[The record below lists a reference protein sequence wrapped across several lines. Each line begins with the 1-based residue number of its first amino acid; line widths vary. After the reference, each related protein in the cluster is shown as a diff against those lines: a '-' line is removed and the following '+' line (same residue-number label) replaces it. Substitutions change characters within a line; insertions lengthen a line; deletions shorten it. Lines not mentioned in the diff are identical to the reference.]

1 MFACAAFSSFDAP
14 PRTSLRPPF
23 IAPRLPN
30 ASHSIPLGNNV
41 DTDRRSPIARHPRRF
56 EAGPAPPPSVALRQS
71 RGGSASAGA
80 SGGKDGGDADAVTP
94 RSSGRQSKR
103 PEAFVAGPAP
113 PPAELRKQ
121 VAGGAAVVKPEP
133 APDPAPQRGKPTGGA
148 NPSTSG
154 ASGGSKPRPRTP
166 RGAGAS
172 AKPES
177 DDDAASWAGFDLGAG
192 DADDGEFAPS
202 DHSDHEDDL
211 ATFNEELDR
220 APLDPETVRLEVSA
234 LEKES
239 EIPVHM
245 LLKRYGAPKEEVE
258 AASVKAESEAG
269 EADEEEDEDTADDS
283 DGSFNEDDSDSE
295 SDESDD
301 DEEEEGDGMR
311 LLGSQPDSRR
321 VSLTINGVERPP
333 DKIAA
338 HLPAVFETPE
348 EARAAAIEEG
358 KRIRYEDGVMDRA
371 WDIMARPPLMKPV
384 PPFPEP
390 HRNKTHWD
398 HLLEEMK
405 WLAGDFVRERKFRA
419 KLARKSVYA
428 VARSNLD
435 LESRVIKRE
444 SDLLNAQRKT
454 ARNIGNEV
462 MHFWIKI
469 EKVVRFKAQSVVDD
483 KRKQVM
489 DKHLDFLLG
498 QTERYSTMLAGKL
511 TGEEGAEGGA
521 DTAVQALP
529 APVPKCDSKPA
540 PMETVAEVKEE
551 DDGDEFVAPDEDEV
565 DDEETLEEEMRRAQ
579 ADGDDDDNEN
589 EMADLAADAEV
600 PIEELL
606 RRYREMEEAE
616 AMASKKSV
624 VKTETQEPTPMDTT
638 CSPGEETRESTFAD
652 IVDAPGAGAGT
663 TSGKRK
669 STASAPAENLDDNDE
684 FKIAEGEDEDDDED
698 TLEEEMR
705 RAQAEGDD
713 DDDEKEMNDLA
724 ADAEIPIEE
733 LMRRYREM
741 EAAHGGGDAAEEEEE
756 PEEEEE
762 EEDEDVD
769 EDEDEEDE
777 DEPGVDALGGDDE
790 PPMTEEQKAASRERR
805 RVLDSLAGDAGS
817 LQPKGHTLES
827 ADVKCRVPFLLK
839 HTLREYQHVGL
850 NWLVSCYDKA
860 LNGILADEM
869 GLGKT
874 IQTISLLAYLACN
887 HGIWGPHLIVVPTSV
902 MLNWEVEFKKWAPA
916 FKVLTYFGTAKERK
930 LKRQG
935 WSKPNSF
942 HVCITTYRLITQ
954 DQTVFRRKKWKYLI
968 LDEAH
973 MIKNWRSQR
982 WQTLLNFNSKRR
994 LLITGTPLQNDLMEL
1009 WSLMHFLMPHVFQSH
1024 SEFKNWFSSPL
1035 SGMVEGGEGVNMD
1048 LVSRLHGVLRPFLL
1062 RRLKSEVEKNLP
1074 GKTEHVVH
1082 CGLSK
1087 RQRRLYEEYM
1097 ASSDTS
1103 TTLSSGNLLGII
1115 NCLMQ
1120 LRKVCNH
1127 PDLFAGRPIVSAFD
1141 MLPGVSIAVPSIV
1154 QNAARTSHE
1163 DPLMAKWFAPR
1174 GLHLLTIEDVNAGAG
1189 GKFGYASGDSWGC
1202 AEALRRMP
1210 PIDEVETALAEV
1222 TPTPAQRLGR
1232 MTPNADAAVRLF
1244 AEARAAAAKVER
1256 RETAARLAR
1265 CAADAARRVPVY
1277 GSDLRRACVVRHP
1290 AHHCHL
1296 IERTF
1301 GAGAFVNAPAL
1312 LTAVKTNATRVRE
1325 SVDLVTSFM
1334 FAIPKAR
1341 APTPTMACSAPSAS
1355 VRAERREMDV
1365 WTQKVG
1371 APALAP
1377 LRLAQVRQQLFF
1389 PDRRLVQ
1396 FDCGKLQALATLLRE
1411 RKSGG
1416 HKVLIFTQMTK
1427 MLDILEAFLNLYGYP
1442 YCRLDGTTKPEQ
1454 RQIMMQ
1460 RFNTDPRLFCFI
1472 LSTRSGGF
1480 GINLTGADT
1489 VVFYDSDWNP
1499 AMDQQAQDRAHRIGQ
1514 TREVH
1519 IYRLV
1524 CKGTI
1529 EENIL
1534 KKSMQKRELDHFA
1547 IQAGNFNTDQF
1558 KKIAE
1563 AKAKGEPAAVDGSGP
1578 AAADE
1583 DEDKKRHVV
1592 GGDAG
1597 FAAMNIFDK
1606 AMGAMG
1612 KSKPD
1617 ADKTK
1622 GGGGGGAGDDDDEVA
1637 RLMDEAQDDVDKA
1650 AAAAEA
1656 AGDADEAAEFGDDV
1670 HEKENPDADDDDK
1683 SGGTSDQ
1690 KPGKMRRVA
1699 SASDGR
1705 SLAKVPPAKDGQD
1718 AAPATPVGTK
1728 LGDKDNGVGGDLSM
1742 VAINTSLEGD
1752 DAFAQDMM
1760 RKVQMSASKGEA
1772 IEQQLKPV
1780 ERYAVRYLEETVRIL
1795 DDVGIDAD
1803 AVVDIEEKAWELDQ
1817 LEKQK
1822 AAAEREVDDDEEGL
1836 VVEGWETG
1844 AADEEYRRKV
1854 EQATEEARLQAE
1866 WERLEAERWA
1876 AMYAVPSA
1884 EPAAGVTAGVTAAG
1898 GGGGLAGAIIG
1909 AKVPKGKR
1917 SSRDNT
1923 PGGTPRAGSPA
1934 PEAPAP
1940 ALKVKFKLGP
1950 SLLGGGVKREGEDAG
1965 LDPTLAHAHKKHKH
1979 RHKDE
1984 TPEERAE
1991 RKRVRKLTK
2000 EGAVG
2005 GAGPSSLAATPVKP
2019 ALTTAA
2025 AGAAVL
2031 QQSPT
2036 MTNPMDVSPGVGNNP
2051 MGYPPGIIPADFTTK
2066 EDAVISALVLTMGDP
2081 AFSFSSEML
2090 STCGPFIRPPAACK
2104 DRFRKLIATHGTSL
2118 AQDLGPAR
2126 MASGQLRVTPE
2137 LARALASK
2145 VANEAFPPAPGEV
2158 SPGPEGKRRAPGL
2171 IRALLGAV
2179 QAMKASG
2186 DDAGGEGKRG
2196 VIESV
2201 RNIFRQVAV

>member
-1 MFACAAFSSFDAP
+1 M
-14 PRTSLRPPF
+14 
-23 IAPRLPN
+23 
-30 ASHSIPLGNNV
+30 
-41 DTDRRSPIARHPRRF
+41 
-56 EAGPAPPPSVALRQS
+56 ALRLS

-80 SGGKDGGDADAVTP
+80 SGGKDNGDPDGVTP

-113 PPAELRKQ
+113 PPAELRRQ
-121 VAGGAAVVKPEP
+121 VAAGTTVVKPEP
-133 APDPAPQRGKPTGGA
+133 ADPAPARGQ
-148 NPSTSG
+148 PSTSG
-154 ASGGSKPRPRTP
+154 GGDPRGGGAEPRPRTP
-166 RGAGAS
+166 RGAGAT
-172 AKPES
+172 AKVES

-202 DHSDHEDDL
+202 DHSDHEDDMETL
-211 ATFNEELDR
+211 REELDR
-220 APLDPETVRLEVSA
+220 APLDPDAVRAEVSA

-245 LLKRYGAPKEEVE
+245 LLRRYGAPKEEIE
-258 AASVKAESEAG
+258 AASVKAESEVG
-269 EADEEEDEDTADDS
+269 GDDDDEDTADDS
-283 DGSFNEDDSDSE
+283 DGSFNED
-295 SDESDD
+295 SDD
-301 DEEEEGDGMR
+301 DDDDDDDEDDDDDNDDAMPPP
-311 LLGSQPDSRR
+311 GSQPDSRR
-321 VSLTINGVERPP
+321 VSLTVNGVERPP
-333 DKIAA
+333 EKAGA
-338 HLPAVFETPE
+338 FPVVFETPE

-390 HRNKTHWD
+390 ARNKTHWD

-405 WLAGDFVRERKFRA
+405 WLSGDFVRERKFRA
-419 KLARKSVYA
+419 KLARKAVYA

-444 SDLLNAQRKT
+444 QDLLAAQRKT
-454 ARNIGNEV
+454 ARNIGNEI

-469 EKVVRFKAQSVVDD
+469 EKVVRFKAQAKVDS

-511 TGEEGAEGGA
+511 TGEEEGALEGGEMK
-521 DTAVQALP
+521 ALP
-529 APVPKCDSKPA
+529 APAQKSTPKPMPSVP
-540 PMETVAEVKEE
+540 EVKEE
-551 DDGDEFVAPDEDEV
+551 EDEDGDDFVAPDEDDM

-579 ADGDDDDNEN
+579 AEGDDEDNEK

-616 AMASKKSV
+616 EKEKASKVSKKSV
-624 VKTETQEPTPMDTT
+624 EIKDHEPTPMDTT
-638 CSPGEETRESTFAD
+638 CSPGEETRETTFAD
-652 IVDAPGAGAGT
+652 IVGEAGAVTGT
-663 TSGKRK
+663 SKRGQRGGKP
-669 STASAPAENLDDNDE
+669 APVAAEALDDNDD
-684 FKIAEGEDEDDDED
+684 FKIGDGEEEEDDEE

-713 DDDEKEMNDLA
+713 DDHEKEMNDLA

-733 LMRRYREM
+733 LMRRYRDL
-741 EAAHGGGDAAEEEEE
+741 EAAHGGGGGEEEEEAEEEEGDD
-756 PEEEEE
+756 EEEEVE
-762 EEDEDVD
+762 EEV
-769 EDEDEEDE
+769 EEEEE
-777 DEPGVDALGGDDE
+777 DEPGVDALGGDE

-839 HTLREYQHVGL
+839 HSLREYQHVGL

-902 MLNWEVEFKKWAPA
+902 MLNWEVEFKKWCPA
-916 FKVLTYFGTAKERK
+916 FKLLTYFGTAKERK

-954 DQTVFRRKKWKYLI
+954 DQKVFRRKKWKYLI

-1141 MLPGVSIAVPSIV
+1141 MLPGVTIAVPSVV
-1154 QNAARTSHE
+1154 QNAARALHE
-1163 DPLMAKWFAPR
+1163 DPFRAKWFAPR
-1174 GLHLLTIEDVNAGAG
+1174 GLHLLTIEDVNADAG
-1189 GKFGYASGDSWGC
+1189 GYGYASGDGWGC
-1202 AEALRRMP
+1202 REALRRMAP
-1210 PIDEVETALAEV
+1210 VDEVEAALAQV
-1222 TPTPAQRLGR
+1222 APKPSQRLGR
-1232 MTPNADAAVRLF
+1232 MTQNADAAVRLF
-1244 AEARAAAAKVER
+1244 AEARAASAKVER
-1256 RETAARLAR
+1256 REVARRLALA
-1265 CAADAARRVPVY
+1265 AADAARRIPAY
-1277 GSDLRRACVVRHP
+1277 GADLRRACTVRHRV
-1290 AHHCHL
+1290 HHCHL

-1301 GAGAFVNAPAL
+1301 GAGPFATAPAL
-1312 LTAVKTNATRVRE
+1312 LSAVKTYEARA
-1325 SVDLVTSFM
+1325 SDSADLVTAFM

-1355 VRAERREMDV
+1355 VRAERRRIDA
-1365 WTQKVG
+1365 WAQKVG
-1371 APALAP
+1371 APALTP

-1396 FDCGKLQALATLLRE
+1396 FDCGKLQALATLLRLK
-1411 RKSGG
+1411 KSGG

-1442 YCRLDGTTKPEQ
+1442 YCRLDGTTRPEQ

-1460 RFNTDPRLFCFI
+1460 RFNTDPRLFAFI

-1534 KKSMQKRELDHFA
+1534 RKSMQKRELDHFA
-1547 IQAGNFNTDQF
+1547 IQAGNFNTEQF

-1563 AKAKGEPAAVDGSGP
+1563 AKTRDETAPDGSGP
-1578 AAADE
+1578 GDGDE
-1583 DEDKKRHVV
+1583 DEKRRADVV

-1612 KSKPD
+1612 TSKPD
-1617 ADKTK
+1617 NNKN
-1622 GGGGGGAGDDDDEVA
+1622 GGGGGGDGTKDDDEVA
-1637 RLMDEAQDDVDKA
+1637 RLMDEAQDDADKA

-1656 AGDADEAAEFGDDV
+1656 AGDADEAAEFGDDIR
-1670 HEKENPDADDDDK
+1670 EKDNPDTEDDDK

-1690 KPGKMRRVA
+1690 KSNKLKRVA

-1705 SLAKVPPAKDGQD
+1705 SLAKASANKDEVT
-1718 AAPATPVGTK
+1718 PATPTQKVG
-1728 LGDKDNGVGGDLSM
+1728 DADNGVGGDLSM

-1752 DAFAQDMM
+1752 DQFAQDMM

-1772 IEQQLKPV
+1772 IEQQLRPV

-1844 AADEEYRRKV
+1844 AADEEYRKKV
-1854 EQATEEARLQAE
+1854 EQAQEEARLQAE

-1876 AMYAVPSA
+1876 AMYAVPSP
-1884 EPAAGVTAGVTAAG
+1884 EDKAAAAATGAG

-1934 PEAPAP
+1934 PEGAAP

-1950 SLLGGGVKREGEDAG
+1950 SLLGGGVKREGEEST
-1965 LDPTLAHAHKKHKH
+1965 DPELAHAHKKHKH
-1979 RHKDE
+1979 KHKDE

-1991 RKRVRKLTK
+1991 RKRMRKLTK
-2000 EGAVG
+2000 EGAITG
-2005 GAGPSSLAATPVKP
+2005 GPQAQTPVKP
-2019 ALTTAA
+2019 NLTTAA

-2036 MTNPMDVSPGVGNNP
+2036 MTNPMEVSPGAGNNP
-2051 MGYPPGIIPADFTTK
+2051 MGYPPGLIPADFTIK
-2066 EDAVISALVLTMGDP
+2066 EDAVISTLVLTMGDR
-2081 AFSFSSEML
+2081 AFSLSSELL
-2090 STCGPFIRPPAACK
+2090 SNNGPFIRPPAACK
-2104 DRFRKLIATHGTSL
+2104 DRFRKLIALHSSSL
-2118 AQDLGPAR
+2118 AADVGSTW

-2137 LARALASK
+2137 LARALAFK
-2145 VANEAFPPAPGEV
+2145 VASDAYPAAQPAGDASSASPTGDGGPRRAAPG
-2158 SPGPEGKRRAPGL
+2158 P

-2186 DDAGGEGKRG
+2186 DDATGLGKQG
-2196 VIESV
+2196 VVESV
-2201 RNIFRQVAV
+2201 RNIFKVV